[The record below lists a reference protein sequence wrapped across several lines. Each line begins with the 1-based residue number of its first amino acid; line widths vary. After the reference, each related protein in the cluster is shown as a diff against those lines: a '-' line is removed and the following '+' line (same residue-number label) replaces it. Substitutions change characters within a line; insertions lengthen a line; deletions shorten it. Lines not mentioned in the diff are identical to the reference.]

1 MVKNHGM
8 DKIFTCST
16 IGERSLRA
24 KNLGLELS
32 IRASLGLPALN
43 VWLTSLNMRDM
54 ARNLRSGEQ
63 LVAVH
68 LRLQIFPTSTSSL
81 ALEC

>member
-1 MVKNHGM
+1 MDNRDHLFFKCGFSTMVKNHGM

-43 VWLTSLNMRDM
+43 VWLTS
-54 ARNLRSGEQ
+54 
-63 LVAVH
+63 
-68 LRLQIFPTSTSSL
+68 
-81 ALEC
+81 